1 MKLLHWSHI
10 LKHYQMIDNLKNK
23 TVLVTG
29 ATGGIGKTICN
40 SFAVANAQ
48 IILHYNS
55 NKEKAEII
63 KDNLPGREHKIIQ
76 GDLSNTNDIE
86 RMFGE
91 IDNLDIVINNAAVV
105 KTHDIDFL
113 SFEEWK
119 KIWDNTINTNLLG
132 PAHIIYFASRKMAN
146 NNGGKFINISSRGAF
161 RGEPNAPAYGASKAG
176 LNSLGQSMAKALAKD
191 KIFIYTIAPGFV
203 DTDRVKDLITKE
215 VKAQSPL
222 NRVATPE
229 EVAETALWLA
239 SGNNEFLTGCII
251 DVNGASYLRS

>member
-1 MKLLHWSHI
+1 MTN
-10 LKHYQMIDNLKNK
+10 NLTNK
-23 TVLVTG
+23 TVLITG
-29 ATGGIGKTICN
+29 ATGGIGKALCN
-40 SFAVANAQ
+40 AFAAANAH

-55 NKEKAEII
+55 NKEEAEDI
-63 KDNLPGREHKIIQ
+63 KNNLPGTQHRVIQ
-76 GDLSNTNDIE
+76 GDLSESKNIE
-86 RMFGE
+86 RMFNN
-91 IDNLDIVINNAAVV
+91 IDSLDIVINNAAVV
-105 KTHDIDFL
+105 ETHEIDFL
-113 SFEEWK
+113 SFEKWEK
-119 KIWDNTINTNLLG
+119 MWDKTIRTNLLG
-132 PAHIIYFASRKMAN
+132 PAHIIYFASRKMMN
-146 NNGGKFINISSRGAF
+146 NKGGKFINISSRGAF

-203 DTDRVKDLITKE
+203 DTKRVKELITDE

-222 NRVATPE
+222 NRIAAPE